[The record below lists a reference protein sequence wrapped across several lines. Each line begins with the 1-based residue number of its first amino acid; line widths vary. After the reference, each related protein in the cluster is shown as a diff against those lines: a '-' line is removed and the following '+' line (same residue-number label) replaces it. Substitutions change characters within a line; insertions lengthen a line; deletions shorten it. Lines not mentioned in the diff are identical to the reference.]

1 MEKRCPKREYR
12 TLETLLFAAGEPVSV
27 SNMSKV
33 LGLTEGECRRLA
45 ENLARIYEEEER
57 GMQIIRLEKAY
68 QMTTRPMY
76 YDDIKVLYQSSQKVR
91 LTETQ
96 LETLAIV
103 AYKQPVTKQEIDDI
117 RGVKSDNVVNRL
129 MEFGLV
135 EEAGRLKAPGRPA
148 LFKTTDEFLRSF
160 GLSSIKEM
168 PGLPEQETVD
178 FGQQLSLPEQ
188 DAETAMDEAEQA
200 EEVSADQE
208 TEE

>member
-12 TLETLLFAAGEPVSV
+12 TLEALLFAAGEPVSV

-188 DAETAMDEAEQA
+188 DAETAMDEAKQA

>member
-12 TLETLLFAAGEPVSV
+12 TLEALLFAAGEPVSV

-96 LETLAIV
+96 LETLAII

-117 RGVKSDNVVNRL
+117 RGVKSDNVVKRL

>member
-12 TLETLLFAAGEPVSV
+12 TLEALLFAAGEPVPV
-27 SNMSKV
+27 SNMGKV
-33 LGLTEGECRRLA
+33 LGLSEGECRRLA
-45 ENLARIYEEEER
+45 ESLARIYEEEER

-96 LETLAIV
+96 LETLAII

-160 GLSSIKEM
+160 GLASIKDM

-188 DAETAMDEAEQA
+188 DTETDEAEQRELA
-200 EEVSADQE
+200 EQASDSEI
-208 TEE
+208 EE

>member
-12 TLETLLFAAGEPVSV
+12 TLEALLFAAGEPVSV

-200 EEVSADQE
+200 EEVSVDQE

>member
-1 MEKRCPKREYR
+1 MFINPIHRFV
-12 TLETLLFAAGEPVSV
+12 TLFEQLQEG
-27 SNMSKV
+27 MSGFSRFYEIITTPDEV
-33 LGLTEGECRRLA
+33 DEG
-45 ENLARIYEEEER
+45 
-57 GMQIIRLEKAY
+57 
-68 QMTTRPMY
+68 T
-76 YDDIKVLYQSSQKVR
+76 V
-91 LTETQ
+91 
-96 LETLAIV
+96 
-103 AYKQPVTKQEIDDI
+103 EIDDI

>member
-1 MEKRCPKREYR
+1 MEKRCPKREFR
-12 TLETLLFAAGEPVSV
+12 TLEALLFAAGEPVPV

-33 LGLTEGECRRLA
+33 LGLTEGECRQMA
-45 ENLARIYEEEER
+45 EQLARIYEEEER

-129 MEFGLV
+129 LEFGLV

-188 DAETAMDEAEQA
+188 DAEVGEVQEQA
-200 EEVSADQE
+200 AEMNADNE

>member
-12 TLETLLFAAGEPVSV
+12 TLEALLFAAGEPVPV

-68 QMTTRPMY
+68 QMTTRPLY

-188 DAETAMDEAEQA
+188 DAEVVEEAA
-200 EEVSADQE
+200 ERVEELSPVSE

>member
-12 TLETLLFAAGEPVSV
+12 TLEALLFAAGEPVSV

-33 LGLTEGECRRLA
+33 LGLTEGECRRLV

>member
-12 TLETLLFAAGEPVSV
+12 TLEALLFAAGEPVSV

-45 ENLARIYEEEER
+45 ENLARIYEEEES

>member
-12 TLETLLFAAGEPVSV
+12 TLEALLFAAGEPVPV

-33 LGLTEGECRRLA
+33 LGLSESECRRLA
-45 ENLARIYEEEER
+45 ERLARIYEEEER

-96 LETLAIV
+96 LETLAII

-160 GLSSIKEM
+160 GLTSIKEM
-168 PGLPEQETVD
+168 PSLPEQETAD

-188 DAETAMDEAEQA
+188 DDAEVDKLAEAERETETAE
-200 EEVSADQE
+200 
-208 TEE
+208 